1 MQNPNVKY
9 LKMPNGYFCL
19 FYREN
24 NILFLRTNTGTDWSS
39 PQILA
44 ERTGTT
50 FSICQFGEV
59 CYVLYSSMEGN
70 LYLASSIDFVNWEH
84 KPLMGGTTNSS
95 RPKYFMVPTEDA
107 LHMIYH
113 LPTEIKGIES
123 LVYTSFRKGRWENPT
138 QIDRFIPFG
147 RTAFFA
153 RRLSRDHIILYYRIS
168 RNTWS
173 AREMLLSPYTL
184 GNLTPLVQAPTN
196 FIDICIVNDMERIHT
211 LYIIRNMFRTQ
222 VLYQYKQT
230 TAISTPRVLWE
241 DMNCDNAL
249 AFLENGKLVLM
260 WTVNGQPLRCIS
272 DNNGA
277 SFGAVER
284 YTGNFPVQCIKG
296 ELISAEGLDYNA
308 METYGDISKD
318 YNPFLLINASDPI
331 PKLQALPFEKEV
343 QPLSG
348 KQEKPSQP
356 IYFTQEPQ
364 PQPNRFTQE
373 TSPQRIPFVQETR
386 PSHVA
391 QESQP
396 QRISYGQETAFGRFV
411 QESQPQ
417 PTPFVQETQSGLF
430 VQEPASQHT
439 SYGRETQF
447 PYIPQETTRKHVSY
461 EQETQSRNFSPESNP
476 QPISYGQEAQQK
488 PLKKTTSRQNAQ
500 KQQLEELTALL
511 AQRSDEIT
519 EVNARWKT
527 QISRLESELDAL
539 RKENETLK
547 QSLNAQL
554 TKKQRSA
561 SVQHIQAPRTEEES
575 QKLQAAENIS
585 LPSQEIQ
592 QSIADS
598 PKQVDQKTEPEE

>member
-24 NILFLRTNTGTDWSS
+24 NILFLRTNTSTDWSS

-70 LYLASSIDFVNWEH
+70 LYIASSIDFVNWEH
-84 KPLMGGTTNSS
+84 KPLMGITTNYSS
-95 RPKYFMVPTEDA
+95 KPKFFMVPTEDA

-113 LPTEIKGIES
+113 LPTETKGIES
-123 LVYTSFRKGRWENPT
+123 LVYTALRNGRWEPPT

-153 RRLSRDHIILYYRIS
+153 RRLSKDHIILYYRIS
-168 RNTWS
+168 RNSWS
-173 AREMLLSPYTL
+173 AREMLLCPYTL

-196 FIDICIVNDMERIHT
+196 FIDISIVNDMERIHT

-222 VLYQYKQT
+222 ILYQYKQT

-249 AFLENGKLVLM
+249 ALLENGKLVLM
-260 WTVNGQPLRCIS
+260 WTVNGQPLRCMS

-277 SFGAVER
+277 TFGAVER
-284 YTGNFPVQCIKG
+284 YTGNFPTQCIKG
-296 ELISAEGLDYNA
+296 ELISAEGLEYNA
-308 METYGDISKD
+308 METYGDISRD
-318 YNPFLLINASDPI
+318 YNPFLLINPSGARPI
-331 PKLQALPFEKEV
+331 LQSLPFEKEV
-343 QPLSG
+343 QPLPV

-356 IYFTQEPQ
+356 IYFTPEPQ
-364 PQPNRFTQE
+364 QRPSRFTQE
-373 TSPQRIPFVQETR
+373 IPSQRIPYEQESLFGR
-386 PSHVA
+386 FA
-391 QESQP
+391 QESQ
-396 QRISYGQETAFGRFV
+396 
-411 QESQPQ
+411 SQPI
-417 PTPFVQETQSGLF
+417 PFVQETQSGLF
-430 VQEPASQHT
+430 PQEPVSQRT
-439 SYGRETQF
+439 SYGQETQF
-447 PYIPQETTRKHVSY
+447 GHIPQETTPKRVYK
-461 EQETQSRNFSPESNP
+461 EQKMQSENFSQEPNP
-476 QPISYGQEAQQK
+476 QHSSYGQETQQK
-488 PLKKTTSRQNAQ
+488 SQKKTTSRQNSQ

-519 EVNARWKT
+519 EVNARWKN
-527 QISRLESELDAL
+527 QISRLELELDTL

-547 QSLNAQL
+547 QSLKAQL
-554 TKKQRSA
+554 AKKQRSA
-561 SVQHIQAPRTEEES
+561 SVVQHVKPANTEEPI

-585 LPSQEIQ
+585 LPLQENQ
-592 QSIADS
+592 QLTDDA
-598 PKQVDQKTEPEE
+598 PNQTDQKTEHEE